1 MSDQRIKLPP
11 SPPGKP
17 ITGHLSAF
25 RNYPIQFMLDSAEEY
40 GPISMFKL
48 LNKKIYFLNDPEL
61 IRHVLQVNH
70 KNYHKSPGYKPL
82 RALGGMGIFTSDGEL
97 WVKQRRLYQPA
108 FSAKRIENYSQTVID
123 QTAEL
128 VEDWKAKAA
137 AGEVINGSRDMMK
150 ITLSIISETLF
161 STRIKYESEMWEAI
175 TYALEWISDRALRNP
190 FVWPEKWPTAA
201 NQRFRNSVAVL
212 DAVVYDL
219 IEQRKSDPNPPED
232 LLQRF
237 MDPDG
242 DLEGFDAKALRDEV
256 MTIFLAGHETS
267 ANVLMWALYEIAR
280 RPEIQTKMQAEIDAI
295 GKTQLA
301 YADIRYLTYVSHV
314 LSEVMRLYPPVWHL
328 GRQNLSD
335 DQLGD
340 YPLPA
345 GSHVRIS
352 PLVIHRN
359 AKYWDNPNTFNPDRF
374 EKEPEPFTFIP
385 FGSGPRLCAGRNFA
399 MMEMVL
405 ILVGILQQFTI
416 SSANEKDLEIAP
428 LMTLRPDGDVRVRVV
443 GR

>member
-1 MSDQRIKLPP
+1 
-11 SPPGKP
+11 
-17 ITGHLSAF
+17 
-25 RNYPIQFMLDSAEEY
+25 
-40 GPISMFKL
+40 
-48 LNKKIYFLNDPEL
+48 
-61 IRHVLQVNH
+61 
-70 KNYHKSPGYKPL
+70 
-82 RALGGMGIFTSDGEL
+82 
-97 WVKQRRLYQPA
+97 
-108 FSAKRIENYSQTVID
+108 
-123 QTAEL
+123 
-128 VEDWKAKAA
+128 
-137 AGEVINGSRDMMK
+137 
-150 ITLSIISETLF
+150 
-161 STRIKYESEMWEAI
+161 
-175 TYALEWISDRALRNP
+175 
-190 FVWPEKWPTAA
+190 
-201 NQRFRNSVAVL
+201 
-212 DAVVYDL
+212 
-219 IEQRKSDPNPPED
+219 
-232 LLQRF
+232 
-237 MDPDG
+237 
-242 DLEGFDAKALRDEV
+242 
-256 MTIFLAGHETS
+256 
-267 ANVLMWALYEIAR
+267 
-280 RPEIQTKMQAEIDAI
+280 MQAEIDAI

-301 YADIRYLTYVSHV
+301 YADIRSLTYVSHV

-328 GRQNLSD
+328 GSQNLSD

-405 ILVGILQQFTI
+405 ILAGILQQFTI